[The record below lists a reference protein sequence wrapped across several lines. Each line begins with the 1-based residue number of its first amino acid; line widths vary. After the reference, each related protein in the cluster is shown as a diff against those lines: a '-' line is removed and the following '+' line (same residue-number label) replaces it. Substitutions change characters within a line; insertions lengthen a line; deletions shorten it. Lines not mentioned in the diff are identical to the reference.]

1 MSDIEQIELREGDE
15 FIELYKV
22 LKIQGMI
29 NAGAEAKQVITEG
42 LVTVNGEVETRKRKK
57 LVSGDLVSFNGE
69 SVVVVGHGDELM
81 SLPDDDNG
89 KMLAAMAEAGMDL
102 SQPMDV
108 DFFLVFDQQRD
119 AETALE
125 DLVNSDADA
134 DGEVELMFNEE
145 TTKHEII
152 VTINMIP
159 EYEAIVAKEA
169 ELNEFVTE
177 FDGMTDGWGVMQHQ
191 EGDDDFADE
200 EHECSE
206 SCSH

>member
-29 NAGAEAKQVITEG
+29 SAGAEAKQVIAEG

-57 LVSGDLVSFNGE
+57 LISGDLVSFNGE
-69 SVVVVGHGDELM
+69 TVVVVGHGEELM

-89 KMLAAMAEAGMDL
+89 KMLAAMADAGMDL
-102 SQPMDV
+102 SRSMDV
-108 DFFLVFDQQRD
+108 DFFLVFESQRD

-125 DLVNSDADA
+125 DLVNSDS

-145 TTKHEII
+145 TAKHEII

-159 EYEAIVAKEA
+159 EYEAIVAQESSLNNFA
-169 ELNEFVTE
+169 EEY
-177 FDGMTDGWGVMQHQ
+177 DGMTDGWGVMQHQ
-191 EGDDDFADE
+191 DGDDDFVDEADDSNE
-200 EHECSE
+200 D
-206 SCSH
+206 CSH

>member
-29 NAGAEAKQVITEG
+29 SAGAEAKQVIAEG

-57 LVSGDLVSFNGE
+57 LVSGDLVTFNGE
-69 SVVVVGHGDELM
+69 SAVVVGHGEELM

-89 KMLAAMAEAGMDL
+89 KMLLAMAESGMDL

-108 DFFLVFDQQRD
+108 DFFLVFDEQRD

-125 DLVNSDADA
+125 DLVNSDSA
-134 DGEVELMFNEE
+134 GEVELMFNEE

-152 VTINMIP
+152 VTLNMVP
-159 EYEAIVAKEA
+159 EYETIVAQEA
-169 ELNEFVTE
+169 ELNSFAEDY
-177 FDGMTDGWGVMQHQ
+177 DGITDGWGVMQNQ
-191 EGDDDFADE
+191 EGDDDFADD
-200 EHECSE
+200 HECGE
-206 SCSH
+206 GCSH

>member
-29 NAGAEAKQVITEG
+29 SAGAEAKQVIAEG

-69 SVVVVGHGDELM
+69 SVVVVGHGEEMM

-89 KMLAAMAEAGMDL
+89 KMLLAMAESGMDL

-108 DFFLVFDQQRD
+108 DFFLVFDEQRD

-125 DLVNSDADA
+125 DLVNSDAD
-134 DGEVELMFNEE
+134 GEVELMFNEE
-145 TTKHEII
+145 TAKHEII
-152 VTINMIP
+152 VTLNMVP
-159 EYEAIVAKEA
+159 EYETIVAQEA
-169 ELNEFVTE
+169 ELNDFAEDY
-177 FDGMTDGWGVMQHQ
+177 DGMTDGWGVMQHQ
-191 EGDDDFADE
+191 EGDDDFADD
-200 EHECSE
+200 HECNE
-206 SCSH
+206 GCSH

>member
-1 MSDIEQIELREGDE
+1 MADIEQIELREGDE

-22 LKIQGMI
+22 LKIQGMV
-29 NAGAEAKQVITEG
+29 NAGAEAKQVIADG
-42 LVTVNGEVETRKRKK
+42 LVTVNGEVETRKRNK

-69 SVVVVGHGDELM
+69 SVVVIGCGEEIM

-89 KMLAAMAEAGMDL
+89 KMLAAMMDAGIDLTQSMDI
-102 SQPMDV
+102 
-108 DFFLVFDQQRD
+108 DFFLVFDEQRD

-125 DLVNSDADA
+125 DLVKSDLN
-134 DGEVELMFNEE
+134 GEVELMFNEE

-152 VTINMIP
+152 VSINMIP
-159 EYEAIVAKEA
+159 EYDAIVEQEA
-169 ELNEFVTE
+169 ALNEFADE
-177 FDGMTDGWGVMQHQ
+177 YDGMTDGWGVMQHQ

-200 EHECSE
+200 HECDE

>member
-1 MSDIEQIELREGDE
+1 MSDIEQIKLREGDE

-29 NAGAEAKQVITEG
+29 SAGAEAKLVIAEG

-69 SVVVVGHGDELM
+69 SVVVVGHGEELM

-102 SQPMDV
+102 SQPIDV
-108 DFFLVFDQQRD
+108 DFFLVFDEQRD

-125 DLVNSDADA
+125 DLINSDS
-134 DGEVELMFNEE
+134 DGEAELMFNEE
-145 TTKHEII
+145 TAKHEII

-159 EYEAIVAKEA
+159 EYEAILAQEA
-169 ELNEFVTE
+169 ELNDFADEY
-177 FDGMTDGWGVMQHQ
+177 DGMTDGWGVMQHQ

-200 EHECSE
+200 AQEGGE
-206 SCSH
+206 SCSRDL